1 MGSAEISLARWR
13 TQKVFAGREAGHA
26 CRRFFKLDELDKVGT
41 QIKVTIPEEVYSVN
55 ASFFL
60 GMFGDSIRRLG
71 KDRFRSQYHFVGKG
85 ISRTLNSGIRH
96 ALDRTARP
104 RLSDSL

>member
-1 MGSAEISLARWR
+1 MRSLEISLAKWR
-13 TQKVFAGREAGHA
+13 TETVFFGREAGHA
-26 CRRFFKLDELDKVGT
+26 CREFFKLDELDKVRT
-41 QIKVTIPEEVYSVN
+41 QTTVTIPEEVYSVN
-55 ASFFL
+55 SSFFL
-60 GMFGDSIRRLG
+60 GMFGDSIRSLG

-104 RLSDSL
+104 RLSDSP